1 MKVFINP
8 GHDLDY
14 DSGAVSP
21 RTGLRECDVAAH
33 VGALV
38 KHYLEAAGCMC
49 ELMQSD
55 NLAPTSI
62 GRSRYADRQGP
73 TVTETANDWDADI
86 FVSIHCNSAE
96 ADEACGT
103 ETFAYN
109 LDGGEGEQLAT
120 CIQNQIVNALNI
132 VDRGVK
138 ANPKLFVL
146 RYTSMP
152 AVLVELGFISNADDE
167 RLLTDHQDDFARAIA
182 RGVTD
187 YEQMLMV

>member
-21 RTGLRECDVAAH
+21 RTGLRECDVAAR

-38 KHYLEAAGCMC
+38 KHYLEAASCTC

-55 NLAPTSI
+55 NLAPTSE
-62 GRSRYADRQGP
+62 GRSVYADRQGP
-73 TVTETANDWDADI
+73 TVTEQANDWDADI

-109 LDGGEGEQLAT
+109 LDGGEGEQLAI
-120 CIQNQIVNALNI
+120 CIQNQIVNALNM
-132 VDRGVK
+132 VNRGVK

-152 AVLVELGFISNADDE
+152 AVLVELGFISNAGDE

-187 YEQMLMV
+187 YEQMLMA